1 MTNHLSGPAI
11 ATERQGNYQLSCVLR
26 IFFPLLHIKNL
37 KAETMSNTI
46 DKRDSFGSKFGVI
59 AAVAGSA
66 VGLGNIWRFP
76 YVAGENGGGAFLLIY
91 LVFIGVI
98 GVSVMLSEFV
108 IGRSAQRNALGSF
121 KKLAPGTPWFLV
133 GLMGIV
139 AAFVILSFYST
150 VAGWTM
156 EYVVNSLMNR
166 FQSKDP
172 EQVNLMFENFIA
184 HSWRPIFW
192 QVLFMFLTAWIVWAG
207 VKKGIE
213 RYAKLLMP
221 LLLLII
227 IVLGIRSLTLPGAM
241 EGVRFLFYPD
251 FSRLSGNSILQ
262 ALGQAFFSLSIGMG
276 ALITYGSYIRKNEN
290 LGNSAFQIS
299 FTDAI
304 IAILAGVA
312 IFPAVFAF
320 GIEPGSGPGLVF
332 VTLPNIFGQM
342 PGGYF
347 FGILF
352 FVLLTVAALTS
363 SISVLEV
370 VVAYMCEELKLS
382 RQKATLLAA
391 STITALGLLCTLSWG
406 AGKEWTLMDMTVFD
420 IMDSLSANILLP
432 LGGLFIVIFTGWV
445 LKTQWVKN
453 EVSNREA
460 LKAPLFQIYYFII

>member
-1 MTNHLSGPAI
+1 
-11 ATERQGNYQLSCVLR
+11 
-26 IFFPLLHIKNL
+26 
-37 KAETMSNTI
+37 MSNTI
-46 DKRDSFGSKFGVI
+46 PKRDHFSSKFGVI

-91 LVFIGVI
+91 LAFIALI

-133 GLMGIV
+133 GSMGIV

-156 EYVVNSLMNR
+156 EYVVSSLLNR
-166 FQSKDP
+166 FQEKDP
-172 EQVNLMFENFIA
+172 SQVNQMFEQFIA
-184 HSWRPIFW
+184 HSWRPVFW
-192 QVLFMFLTAWIVWAG
+192 QILFMFLTGWIVWAG

-213 RYAKLLMP
+213 RYTKLLMP
-221 LLLLII
+221 LLLFII
-227 IVLGIRSLTLPGAM
+227 IILGIRSVTLPGAM
-241 EGVRFLFYPD
+241 EGLHFLFYPD
-251 FSRLSGNSILQ
+251 FSQLTGNSILQ
-262 ALGQAFFSLSIGMG
+262 ALGQAFFSLSVGMG
-276 ALITYGSYIRKNEN
+276 ALITYGSYIRKSEN
-290 LGNSAFQIS
+290 LGTSAFQIS
-299 FTDAI
+299 FADAI

-352 FVLLTVAALTS
+352 FILLTVAALTS

-370 VVAYMCEELKLS
+370 VVAYMSEELNLS
-382 RQKATLLAA
+382 RHKATLLATGA
-391 STITALGLLCTLSWG
+391 ITLLGLLCTISWG
-406 AGKEWTLMDMTVFD
+406 MGKEWTLMEMTVFD
-420 IMDSLSANILLP
+420 MMDSLSANILLP
-432 LGGLFIVIFTGWV
+432 LGGLLIVIFTGWT
-445 LKTQWVKN
+445 LKSQVVKQ
-453 EVSNREA
+453 EISNNGA
-460 LKAPLFQIYYFII
+460 LKAPLFQIYYFIVKFIAPLAIAIVFLDNIGLLNV